1 MTFIRHSAWVSAA
14 VLCVL
19 VGCAKSKNPTPPA
32 AFSDVNPAISPT
44 FQSVSNAVEA
54 PTLRRVEDLFVLGPG
69 DRVEIEIL
77 GNAAS
82 RAITFVGPDGKIY
95 YNLLRGQDVWGL
107 TLAQTRD
114 LLEKELGKY
123 MGSPQVVVTLREVAS
138 RHIWLLGRLNRP
150 GIYPM
155 PGPMSLLESIAT
167 AGGTAH
173 SASQV
178 TTAELADLRHSFVMR
193 SGRNLGVDFYRL
205 LHDGDTSQN
214 IYLEPDDFVFFP
226 STVSQEVYVLGAVRS
241 PRAVPYQEPMT
252 VSSAIAGA
260 DGPVFYE
267 WLTPST
273 GGRVTDA
280 YLSHV
285 AVVRGSLAQ
294 PEVAIVDYRAIL
306 KSGAPDVGL
315 EPGDIVYVPNSPYGT
330 LKSYVNM
337 VVSTFVTTIA
347 ANEGL
352 RAGGATNSIGVTTS
366 TGGSAPPPSR

>member
-1 MTFIRHSAWVSAA
+1 MT
-14 VLCVL
+14 
-19 VGCAKSKNPTPPA
+19 NP
-32 AFSDVNPAISPT
+32 
-44 FQSVSNAVEA
+44 VEA
-54 PTLRRVEDLFVLGPG
+54 VTPRRVDDLFTLGPG

-77 GNAAS
+77 GNLTS
-82 RAITFVGPDGKIY
+82 RAITFVGPDGRIY
-95 YNLLRGQDVWGL
+95 YNLLPGQDVWGL
-107 TLAQTRD
+107 TLGQTRD
-114 LLEKELGKY
+114 LLERELGKY
-123 MGSPQVVVTLREVAS
+123 LGSPQVVVTLREVSS

-155 PGPMSLLESIAT
+155 PGPMTLLESIAT

-193 SGRNLGVDFYRL
+193 GGRNLAVDFYRL

-214 IYLEPDDFVFFP
+214 IYLEPNDFVYLP
-226 STVSQEVYVLGAVRS
+226 STVSQEVYVLGAVKS

-267 WLTPST
+267 WLTPSS

-285 AVVRGSLAQ
+285 AVVRGSIST

-306 KSGAPDVGL
+306 KSGAPDVRL

-337 VVSTFVTTIA
+337 VVNTFVTTIA

-352 RAGGATNSIGVTTS
+352 RAGGATNAVGVSVSAGGTS
-366 TGGSAPPPSR
+366 GGSSTSH

>member
-32 AFSDVNPAISPT
+32 AFSDVNPAISPAIRPT

-54 PTLRRVEDLFVLGPG
+54 PTLRRVEDLFILGPG

-167 AGGTAH
+167 AGGLVFIAGTIDKRIRAFE
-173 SASQV
+173 S
-178 TTAELADLRHSFVMR
+178 R
-193 SGRNLGVDFYRL
+193 SGKL
-205 LHDGDTSQN
+205 LWEAALDAEGHTN
-214 IYLEPDDFVFFP
+214 
-226 STVSQEVYVLGAVRS
+226 
-241 PRAVPYQEPMT
+241 PMT
-252 VSSAIAGA
+252 YMGRNGKQYVVIVSSG
-260 DGPVFYE
+260 
-267 WLTPST
+267 
-273 GGRVTDA
+273 
-280 YLSHV
+280 
-285 AVVRGSLAQ
+285 
-294 PEVAIVDYRAIL
+294 
-306 KSGAPDVGL
+306 
-315 EPGDIVYVPNSPYGT
+315 
-330 LKSYVNM
+330 VNA
-337 VVSTFVTTIA
+337 FA
-347 ANEGL
+347 L
-352 RAGGATNSIGVTTS
+352 
-366 TGGSAPPPSR
+366 P